1 MLVGLAA
8 ARGGEW
14 GVGGGGEV
22 VRSSAEVGGLGR
34 SLDVTLGKSFH
45 LSGSLCSL
53 IKQGTAPCQLSAQGA
68 LWVQGR

>member
-34 SLDVTLGKSFH
+34 SLDVTLGKSFT
-45 LSGSLCSL
+45 LFEPL
-53 IKQGTAPCQLSAQGA
+53 IPYL
-68 LWVQGR
+68 GRVISTLL